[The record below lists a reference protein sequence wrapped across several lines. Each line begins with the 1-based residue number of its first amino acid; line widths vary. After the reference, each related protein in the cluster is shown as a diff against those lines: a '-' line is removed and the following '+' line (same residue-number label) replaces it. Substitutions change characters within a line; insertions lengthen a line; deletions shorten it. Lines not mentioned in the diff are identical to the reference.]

1 MEHHFNT
8 DIAKDYGIEEA
19 IILHSIFFWLSKNA
33 SNNKHFYD
41 GLYWFYNSKKAFVEM
56 FPYMNETKIFR
67 LLKNLEEK
75 DIIAKGNYSKDKWD
89 KTNWYALTK
98 NGIDYMVR
106 NGYKNNDL
114 QSLLQNDTIERVKMN
129 DGACQNERCI
139 NNYYTDIDTNRNK
152 EEDTNVSPK
161 KIDYQAVFDCWN
173 KYNGEKI
180 RKVTQFTDAR
190 KKAIKKMLDI
200 HNISQEVLMRFFASL
215 PFADQ
220 WLFHPT
226 GTHKLWK
233 PTLDWWMTNTKGW
246 LTKGLEGG
254 VHLENPQAFE
264 RIMKDGTFS
273 SQSVMYL
280 PQGRT
285 IWFNEETKSYWSDD
299 NFYYE
304 SISDGYED
312 DNRPDGATLTLN
324 NARGN
329 ITWNTQTKKWEKV

>member
-1 MEHHFNT
+1 MEHHFNI
-8 DIAKDYGIEEA
+8 DVANDFGIEEA

-75 DIIAKGNYSKDKWD
+75 GLIAKGNYSKDKWD

-152 EEDTNVSPK
+152 EEDTKVSPK
-161 KIDYQAVFDCWN
+161 KIDYQAIVDCWN
-173 KYNGEKI
+173 EHNGKKLG
-180 RKVTQFTDAR
+180 KVTKITERR
-190 KKAIKKMLDI
+190 KKAIKKALDDNGITQEQLML
-200 HNISQEVLMRFFASL
+200 FFKTL
-215 PFADQ
+215 PHADK
-220 WLFHPT
+220 WLYNPNKQHAN
-226 GTHKLWK
+226 WK
-233 PTLDWWMTNTKGW
+233 PDFDWWLSNPNGW
-246 LTKGLEGG
+246 LTKGLEGK
-254 VHLENPQAFE
+254 VHLENPQVYSS
-264 RIMKDGTFS
+264 IMLGKDAT
-273 SQSVMYL
+273 YT
-280 PQGRT
+280 PQGRS
-285 IWFNEETKSYWSDD
+285 IWFNEETKSYWTDD
-299 NFYYE
+299 NFYYGV
-304 SISDGYED
+304 ISDGYTDED
-312 DNRPDGATLTLN
+312 RPDGATLTMS
-324 NARGN
+324 NARGI
-329 ITWNTQTKKWEKV
+329 ITWNSSTKKWEKK

>member
-114 QSLLQNDTIERVKMN
+114 QSLLQNDTIERVKTN

-161 KIDYQAVFDCWN
+161 KIDYQAIVDCWN
-173 KYNGEKI
+173 EHNGKHLG
-180 RKVTQFTDAR
+180 KVTMLTQRR
-190 KKAIKKMLDI
+190 KDAIKKIMSDHNLD
-200 HNISQEVLMRFFASL
+200 QEKFKLL
-215 PFADQ
+215 LTTIPYADK
-220 WLFHPT
+220 WLYNPK
-226 GTHKLWK
+226 GEHKNWK
-233 PTLDWWMTNTKGW
+233 PDFNWWMANHNGWFTK
-246 LTKGLEGG
+246 LAEGG
-254 VHLENPQAFE
+254 VHKENPQMFNA
-264 RIMKDGTFS
+264 IMQGKETP
-273 SQSVMYL
+273 YT

-329 ITWNTQTKKWEKV
+329 IKWNAQTKKWEKV